1 MLRISL
7 IGLLVLTAAPA
18 RAQDEY
24 TRDWLRLESEHF
36 RLVGGAS
43 ERTIR
48 RVGERLE
55 EFRAAIL
62 AIMPDL
68 EEAWQTET
76 TVIVFPH
83 DAAFSPFK
91 PERDVAGYF
100 TAGDYGNYIALNGDR
115 DLERT
120 IYHEY
125 IHQLTKQERD
135 WPQWLREGMAEFYS
149 TLEISSRDRIIVG
162 RGIVSHIEWLRGI
175 IIPLEEF
182 LDPQTRF
189 DGDERTRSL
198 YAQGWALF
206 QYLQMARPGGVA
218 QLNQFGRLMGASGND
233 VAASVQD
240 AFGVDVATLED
251 EFVAYLRNS
260 LGLRAREMPLE
271 ERLPEFDLPEAREIS
286 AAEASF
292 YLGDL
297 MVHIG
302 NDDLAVEY
310 LERSLELGGEF
321 EPALTA
327 LYTLAERQGNTQ
339 AAAEFLERALAT
351 PDASWLPRLLEARNS
366 LVAGPFEAV
375 ERDAVAELRRIIAEQ
390 PRLPDGHFWLGQAL
404 MQRPQTLDEAIQEL
418 QLAVGLSGGDPVMRV
433 VHARAMWNAGNVAAA
448 RALVNNLART
458 TTDAY
463 ARSQANQLLSQI
475 DARSGASSTR
485 SAPPRPLPQPAPP
498 SDTGDLESIP
508 TLGRRE
514 EPAPPPQPVA
524 DGIPRPILPEGMVMF
539 EGAVTYIGCID
550 FFELVVVS
558 PEGSLRLRAPGLENV
573 SLVSYSAAVQGE
585 MPCGEIDPPLPARV
599 IYTPDAGDGIDG
611 EPVRVDFL
619 P

>member
-1 MLRISL
+1 MRRMFL
-7 IGLLVLTAAPA
+7 IGLLVLAATPA
-18 RAQDEY
+18 RAQEEY

-55 EFRAAIL
+55 EFRAAVL
-62 AIMPDL
+62 AIMPNL
-68 EEAWQTET
+68 EETWQTGT

-91 PERDVAGYF
+91 PEPDVSGYF

-115 DLERT
+115 ELERT

-135 WPQWLREGMAEFYS
+135 WPLWLTEGMAEFYS
-149 TLEISSRDRIIVG
+149 TLEITSRDRVIVG
-162 RGIVSHIEWLRGI
+162 RGILEHVDWLRRV

-182 LDPQTRF
+182 LDPETRF
-189 DGDERTRSL
+189 DGPDRTRSL

-206 QYLQMARPGGVA
+206 HYFQLGRPGGVA
-218 QLNQFGRLMGASGND
+218 QLNHFGRLMGASGND
-233 VAASVQD
+233 VAASVQG

-251 EFVAYLRNS
+251 EFVGYLRNS
-260 LGLRAREMPLE
+260 LGLPGREIRLE
-271 ERLPEFDLPEAREIS
+271 EHLPEFDMPEPREIS
-286 AAEASF
+286 ATEASF

-302 NDDLAVEY
+302 RDDLARQY
-310 LERSLELGGEF
+310 LERSLDLGGEF

-327 LYTLAERQGNTQ
+327 LYILNERQGDTP
-339 AAAEFLERALAT
+339 AASGFLDRALAT
-351 PDASWLPRLLEARNS
+351 PDPSWLPRLLKARNS

-375 ERDAVAELRRIIAEQ
+375 ERDATAELRRVVAEQ

-404 MQRPQTLDEAIQEL
+404 MQRPQTLEEAIQEL

-433 VHARAMWNAGNVAAA
+433 VHARAMWNSGNTAAA
-448 RALVNNLART
+448 RALANNLLRT
-458 TTDAY
+458 TTDAF
-463 ARSQANQLLSQI
+463 ARDQAGQLVTEI
-475 DARSGASSTR
+475 DARDRASATR
-485 SAPPRPLPQPAPP
+485 AAPARPQPSPP
-498 SDTGDLESIP
+498 AGTGDLESIP

-514 EPAPPPQPVA
+514 EPAPPPQPST
-524 DGIPRPILPEGMVMF
+524 DGIPRPVLPEGMEMF

-550 FFELVVVS
+550 FFELVAVS
-558 PEGSLRLRAPGLENV
+558 SEDSLHVRASGLENV
-573 SLVSYSAAVQGE
+573 TLVSYSPAVQGE

-599 IYTPDAGDGIDG
+599 IYRPSTSGDEIDG
-611 EPVRVDFL
+611 EPVRIDFL